1 MLAVGI
7 SALFKPI
14 IGVIPIIT
22 FIPMLM
28 LYIHAKPN
36 ITIMRQNIRL
46 FAFLVFTAL
55 IFSACSTPE
64 KKESID
70 MEQVKSEIQA
80 MEDAYAAGE
89 KAKDADAVAAYYS
102 DDAISYSR
110 NMQPLSGKAAIRENI
125 AKNIAKDTTGN
136 YNVYKV
142 VDLFAEGDTA
152 VEIGSWT
159 EIDASGNEVE
169 NGNYMS
175 YFEKRDGKYIC
186 VRDMTTTTSAVKSS
200 M

>member
-1 MLAVGI
+1 MRKNIKLFGFLA
-7 SALFKPI
+7 
-14 IGVIPIIT
+14 
-22 FIPMLM
+22 
-28 LYIHAKPN
+28 
-36 ITIMRQNIRL
+36 
-46 FAFLVFTAL
+46 FTAL
-55 IFSACSTPE
+55 ILSACATTE
-64 KKESID
+64 KEEVID
-70 MEQVKSEIQA
+70 MEQVKIEIQA

-110 NMQPLSGKAAIRENI
+110 NEQPLVGKAAIRDNI
-125 AKNIAKDTTGN
+125 AKNIAKDTTDN

-142 VDLFAEGDTA
+142 VDLFAEGNMA

-159 EIDASGNEVE
+159 EFDSSGNEKD

-175 YFEKRDGKYIC
+175 YFQKRDGKFIC
-186 VRDMTTTTSAVKSS
+186 VRDMSTTTAPVKSG

>member
-1 MLAVGI
+1 MRKFI
-7 SALFKPI
+7 KT
-14 IGVIPIIT
+14 IGFIT
-22 FIPMLM
+22 FS
-28 LYIHAKPN
+28 
-36 ITIMRQNIRL
+36 
-46 FAFLVFTAL
+46 AL
-55 IFSACSTPE
+55 IFSACSTP
-64 KKESID
+64 KKAETLD
-70 MEQVKSEIQA
+70 MEKIKVEIQA

-110 NMQPLSGKAAIRENI
+110 NKQPLSGKAAIRDNI
-125 AKNIAKDTTGN
+125 ANNIAKDTTEN

-142 VDLFAEGDTA
+142 VDLFAEGNTA

-159 EIDASGNEVE
+159 EFDSSGNEKE

-175 YFEKRDGKYIC
+175 YFQKRDGKYIC
-186 VRDMTTTTSAVKSS
+186 VRDMSTTTSPVKSG

>member
-1 MLAVGI
+1 MT
-7 SALFKPI
+7 KPI
-14 IGVIPIIT
+14 Q
-22 FIPMLM
+22 
-28 LYIHAKPN
+28 
-36 ITIMRQNIRL
+36 TIMRKNIRL
-46 FAFLVFTAL
+46 FAFLAFTAL
-55 IFSACSTPE
+55 IISACATKE
-64 KKESID
+64 KEEVLD
-70 MEQVKSEIQA
+70 MEKVKTEIQA

-110 NMQPLSGKAAIRENI
+110 NKQPLTGKAAIRDNI
-125 AKNIAKDTTGN
+125 ANNIANDTTGS

-142 VDLFAEGDTA
+142 VDLFAEGNTA

-159 EIDASGNEVE
+159 EFDTSGNEVE

-175 YFEKRDGKYIC
+175 YFQKQNGIYIC
-186 VRDMTTTTSAVKSS
+186 VRDMSTTTSPVKSG